1 MRINIYKTAVLF
13 FIIQSLLIVLLLN
26 NNYMD
31 RFSFL
36 QSLRSDWADSVF
48 GLLIL
53 LFNLVAIVVARYLN
67 ISGEEAERLKTA
79 SLKHAYMVEQHRIYR
94 QHHHDL
100 KNHLTVI
107 MGLLKL
113 KKYNELRNYLESYLH
128 TVDDALL
135 KVHTGVGEVDVLI
148 SSKIES
154 TRSKDIE
161 IHINIAAR
169 IESSKKNI
177 FSLVTIFANILDNA
191 IEAVQDLDQPLR
203 KINIFIEQDQLDYI
217 FIVINP
223 LLSTGLITPEQ
234 FLLEGF
240 STKHDGRGQGLFI
253 VKSLIER
260 FEGSVSIETQ
270 DSQFKIKIE
279 LPKHKLQEE

>member
-1 MRINIYKTAVLF
+1 MRINIYKTAILF

-36 QSLRSDWADSVF
+36 QSFRSAWADSVF

-53 LFNLVAIVVARYLN
+53 LFNLVAIVVARYLY
-67 ISGEEAERLKTA
+67 ITGEEAERLKNA
-79 SLKHAYMVEQHRIYR
+79 SLKHAHMVEQHRIYR

-107 MGLLKL
+107 MGLLNL
-113 KKYNELRNYLESYLH
+113 EKYNNLKDYLESYLH

-135 KVHTGVGEVDVLI
+135 KVHTGVGEVDILI
-148 SSKIES
+148 SSKIEIV
-154 TRSKDIE
+154 RSKGIR
-161 IHINIAAR
+161 IGFNIAAR
-169 IESSKKNI
+169 IECSKKNI
-177 FSLVTIFANILDNA
+177 LNLVIIMANVLDNA

-203 KINIFIEQDQLDYI
+203 KISISIEQDQLDYI

-223 LLSTGLITPEQ
+223 LLSTGLFTPEQ

-253 VKSLIER
+253 VKGLIER
-260 FEGSVSIETQ
+260 LEGSVYIETRN
-270 DSQFKIKIE
+270 DQFKITIE
-279 LPKHKLQEE
+279 IPKHKLQEE